1 MIPSAW
7 VQLDN
12 LPINSNGKVD
22 KKALPET
29 NLDENSDREFVAP
42 ESEIELQMAEIWKG
56 LLNIEQITVHYNFFD
71 LGGHSLMALLIIS
84 AMRKQL
90 YTEIEIIELLNHPT
104 IFELSRII
112 EANSEL
118 ELNHQ
123 KVDLLSV

>member
-29 NLDENSDREFVAP
+29 NLDDNSDREFVAP

>member
-29 NLDENSDREFVAP
+29 NLDDNSDREFVAP

-90 YTEIEIIELLNHPT
+90 YTEIEIIELLNHPN

>member
-90 YTEIEIIELLNHPT
+90 YTEIEIIELLNHPN